1 MPELWKHPTEQSWCR
16 ELDNMLRIVLE
27 RAKNASYTAR
37 KLAEKYGYLP
47 YMIERY
53 IEMLGQDNVLDLLE
67 ANEAPLPETIRC
79 NDYLIDCNKLKNR
92 LEEKGFRLTPIP
104 QFSRYGYRVDY
115 APISVGATHEYL
127 QGYYYVQGASS
138 MSIVHA
144 MDLPVPGTI
153 IDMAAAPGGKST
165 QILQITR
172 DKSLLVAVEK
182 NPRRIKSLRSNIQRM
197 RFSNYI
203 LLRRDSLSLGFSNL
217 FDSVLLDAPS
227 TGEGIIRKDPRRKKN
242 RNIWDLAEIHELQVK
257 MLKKAI
263 EFAKPNASIVYA
275 ACSLAAEEGE
285 FVINRILEEYPN
297 IEIEPHGLIASPAIT
312 EYFGFMLDDRIKNCG
327 RYWPH
332 IHGYE
337 GFFVC
342 KLRKKK

>member
-1 MPELWKHPTEQSWCR
+1 MDDKI
-16 ELDNMLRIVLE
+16 RIVLE
-27 RAKNASYTAR
+27 RARNASYTAR

-53 IEMLGQDNVLDLLE
+53 IEMLGQDNVIDLLE
-67 ANEAPLPETIRC
+67 ANESPLPETIRC
-79 NDYLIDCNKLKNR
+79 NDYLIDCNELKTR

-104 QFSRYGYRVDY
+104 QFSRYGYRVDH
-115 APISVGATHEYL
+115 APISIGATHEYL

-144 MDLPVPGTI
+144 MDLPVPGVI

-165 QILQITR
+165 QILQMTR
-172 DKSLLVAVEK
+172 DKSLLIAVEK

-203 LLRRDSLSLGFSNL
+203 LLRKDNLSLGFSNL

-227 TGEGIIRKDPRRKKN
+227 TGEGIIRKDPRRKKS
-242 RNIWDLAEIHELQVK
+242 RDILDLIKIHELQVK

-263 EFAKPNASIVYA
+263 EFAKPGASIVYA

-285 FVINRILEEYPN
+285 FVINRILEEYPE
-297 IEIEPHGLIASPAIT
+297 IEIEPHGLIASQAIT
-312 EYFGFMLDDRIKNCG
+312 EYFGLILDDRIKNCG